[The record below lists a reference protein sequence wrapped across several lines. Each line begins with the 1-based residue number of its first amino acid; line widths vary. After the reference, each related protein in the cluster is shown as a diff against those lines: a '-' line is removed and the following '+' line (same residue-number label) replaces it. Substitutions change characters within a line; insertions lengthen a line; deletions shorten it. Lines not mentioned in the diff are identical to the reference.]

1 MISSTSTTAGA
12 GAGHG
17 TTATAAASAA
27 AAATSCVV
35 CGTVPSSVSLTRCET
50 CFTPYVGR
58 VAATAAAAPVAG
70 GGVATRPPSSA
81 AADATIT
88 AKILAWQATE
98 AAVAVADAAVA
109 QQKQAEDLI
118 VAAAASEQEEHESIA
133 AAAVAVLA
141 EAFSGQK
148 QKTAAA
154 VLGEHQKTVAAL
166 EAAAVLERQKQRAA
180 WTVRDAIEIQQKQAA
195 VERRGNDITTAS
207 LPISYCAGCGL
218 VFTSAS
224 LGNCVECCTP
234 LLKGRVEGRVSTAP
248 ALSVGAGDGHV
259 EVFSSELVPVL
270 LSQRYFKMYSSPIKQ
285 VLLGAAVA
293 VGVHTRTP
301 DTAAAAAVG
310 VHTRTPDTAAA
321 AAGGVHTRTWAA
333 VAAAAAG
340 VHTRTS
346 AGGVHT
352 RAAAAAGGG
361 GIVTGNPDGAAAA
374 AAGDHTRIPG
384 GGVLTSRPPPGITN
398 SGVMCYGNIL
408 LQSFMSFLPRDDNGY
423 TSLLRIEGRQVVG
436 TEPLVVV
443 DALQLMINQLRSG
456 VGGGTN
462 AIDSRDTYEQL
473 KKVWPVLFSGIKQQD
488 PHEALVKLLDRM
500 ELEGQGLLGGG
511 PHTSSEVSLIR
522 LG

>member
-1 MISSTSTTAGA
+1 
-12 GAGHG
+12 
-17 TTATAAASAA
+17 
-27 AAATSCVV
+27 
-35 CGTVPSSVSLTRCET
+35 
-50 CFTPYVGR
+50 
-58 VAATAAAAPVAG
+58 
-70 GGVATRPPSSA
+70 
-81 AADATIT
+81 
-88 AKILAWQATE
+88 
-98 AAVAVADAAVA
+98 
-109 QQKQAEDLI
+109 
-118 VAAAASEQEEHESIA
+118 
-133 AAAVAVLA
+133 
-141 EAFSGQK
+141 
-148 QKTAAA
+148 
-154 VLGEHQKTVAAL
+154 
-166 EAAAVLERQKQRAA
+166 
-180 WTVRDAIEIQQKQAA
+180 
-195 VERRGNDITTAS
+195 
-207 LPISYCAGCGL
+207 
-218 VFTSAS
+218 
-224 LGNCVECCTP
+224 
-234 LLKGRVEGRVSTAP
+234 
-248 ALSVGAGDGHV
+248 
-259 EVFSSELVPVL
+259 
-270 LSQRYFKMYSSPIKQ
+270 MYSSPIKQ

-293 VGVHTRTP
+293 VGVNTRTP

-321 AAGGVHTRTWAA
+321 AAVGVHTGTPDTAAAAAGDVHTRTPDTAAAAAGGVHTRTPAGGVHTRTWAA

-361 GIVTGNPDGAAAA
+361 GIVTGNPAGAAAA

-408 LQSFMSFLPRDDNGY
+408 LQSFMSFLPRDDNGG